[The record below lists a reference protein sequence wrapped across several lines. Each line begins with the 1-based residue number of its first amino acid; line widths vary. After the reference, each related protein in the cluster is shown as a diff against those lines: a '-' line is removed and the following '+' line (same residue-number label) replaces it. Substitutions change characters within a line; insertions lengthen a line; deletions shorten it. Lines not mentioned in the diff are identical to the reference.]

1 MRVLG
6 AIFLILGLI
15 SVFVGLIL
23 FFPLAWGTPL
33 TLLGIVMLYVGGK
46 GARRKKRARIEMK
59 IRKLELMEK
68 QEKIGSSRVDLL
80 TDKWKPNLVPVI
92 SYG

>member
-15 SVFVGLIL
+15 SVFVGLFIL
-23 FFPLAWGTPL
+23 FPLVWGVPL

-59 IRKLELMEK
+59 IRKLELKKK
-68 QEKIGSSRVDLL
+68 QGKIEPSKADLL
-80 TDKWKPNLVPVI
+80 IDKLRIKQAKYI
-92 SYG
+92 E